1 MRELATT
8 DMKAGLGHVLR
19 RTELRWRSLIARAEA
34 PADGGPPSNSVT
46 LPILFLFSSA
56 LVALGFAR
64 IAIDHASP
72 TLVLGWVTAAVAAS
86 LLPLLIAGYCQRF
99 KPVSKQA
106 SLHLHEFCTILLGL
120 VWAAFPALFF
130 DAGAELRL
138 LAVAITFGISGLG
151 SLALARVQSSAILF
165 CALIAGSLILAS
177 IKIGGT
183 TGIALGAFSL
193 LYCLS
198 VAIMILHAHEAARL
212 HAHAEDEIKKQN
224 EIISLLLSD
233 ADESEGNWLWETDGQ
248 GRIVYASPSLFNA
261 LNIKPAAITGRL
273 IADAMC
279 EVPDDP
285 GWNALLATMR
295 AYRPVDGH
303 RVTTRL
309 GGHES
314 WWRITA
320 KPMFDAD
327 GNFSGYRGAAHNI
340 TGDHRT
346 ETKLIEAK
354 EAAEKAS
361 ETKSQ
366 FLAVMSHEL
375 RTPLNAIV
383 GFAELLISPHADA
396 ITEAQRIDH
405 LNTILG
411 SSKHLQSL
419 ISDILDATRIEKGT
433 LQLVEQEADAAELV
447 EIAAKMCRD
456 AAEKT
461 DTTIIAR
468 IVDGVEVKGDITR
481 IKQILINLISN
492 AVKFSP
498 SGGFV
503 NISLE
508 RTDTGGLA
516 IAVRDEGVGIR
527 KEDIDRIFEPF
538 VQADA
543 GHSRRFGGI
552 GLGLAIA
559 RRIAMLHGGT
569 VTIESEYGVG
579 TTARLVLPAWRIT
592 WHVDR
597 AAA

>member
-1 MRELATT
+1 
-8 DMKAGLGHVLR
+8 MKAGLGHVLR
-19 RTELRWRSLIARAEA
+19 RTESRWRSLIARAEA
-34 PADGGPPSNSVT
+34 PADGGPPSLSFT
-46 LPILFLFSSA
+46 FPILFLFSSA

-64 IAIDHASP
+64 IAINHASP
-72 TLVLGWVTAAVAAS
+72 ALVLGWVTPAVAAS
-86 LLPLLIAGYCQRF
+86 LLPLLIAAYCQKF
-99 KPVSKQA
+99 KPVGKQA
-106 SLHLHEFCTILLGL
+106 SLHLHELCTILLGL

-130 DAGAELRL
+130 DAGQELRL

-151 SLALARVQSSAILF
+151 SLALARVQSSAVLF
-165 CALIAGSLILAS
+165 CALIAGALILAS

-183 TGIALGAFSL
+183 TGLALGAFSL
-193 LYCLS
+193 LYCLT
-198 VAIMILHAHEAARL
+198 VAIMILHAHEVARL
-212 HAHAEDEIKKQN
+212 HAEAEDEVKKQN

-233 ADESEGNWLWETDGQ
+233 TDQGEGSWLWETDRQ
-248 GRIVYASPSLFNA
+248 GYIVYASPNLFSA
-261 LNIKPAAITGRL
+261 LKVKPAAITGRL
-273 IADAMC
+273 ITEAMSASSDDPLWSALSDAM
-279 EVPDDP
+279 
-285 GWNALLATMR
+285 R
-295 AYRPVDGH
+295 AHRPIEGH
-303 RVTTRL
+303 RLNSWL
-309 GGHES
+309 GGRES

-327 GNFSGYRGAAHNI
+327 GNFTGYRGAAHNI

-396 ITEAQRIDH
+396 ISDPQRIDH
-405 LNTILG
+405 LKTILG

-419 ISDILDATRIEKGT
+419 ISDILDATRIEKGS

-468 IVDGVEVKGDITR
+468 IIDGVEVKGDITR

-503 NISLE
+503 NISFE
-508 RTDTGGLA
+508 RTQTDGLA
-516 IAVRDEGVGIR
+516 IAVKDEGVGIR

-543 GHSRRFGGI
+543 GNSRRFGGI

-592 WHVDR
+592 WHADR